1 MRSFRNKRINFL
13 NILGEMIGKSSK
25 NAERN
30 SAFHSAGDRIGA
42 SMSDSLNQR
51 SEKIIKFLL
60 QTGTATLEQILDVAG
75 SSAPSIRRDLARLE
89 GRGLI
94 RRTHGGATL
103 VEPLLY
109 EPFRF
114 DSSFLAR
121 EQRHATEKRRIGL
134 AAAELVLP
142 NETVGLTAGT
152 TTTHIGRSLRHRE
165 KIQVVTN
172 AINIGME
179 LCNQPGIRTYIT
191 GGVVPWAW
199 SFSLTGNAALTFLDN
214 VYMDKV
220 FLSVTGLDAERGATT
235 LETDEALVYRKM
247 LKQAKQ
253 VVITADS
260 SKLGHVS
267 PAFICPA
274 GDIHILI
281 TDTGASVDAIA
292 PFERQGIRVIR
303 V

>member
-1 MRSFRNKRINFL
+1 M
-13 NILGEMIGKSSK
+13 
-25 NAERN
+25 
-30 SAFHSAGDRIGA
+30 
-42 SMSDSLNQR
+42 
-51 SEKIIKFLL
+51 IIKFLL
-60 QTGTATLEQILDVAG
+60 RTGTATVEEILEVAG

-89 GRGLI
+89 SRGLI

-109 EPFRF
+109 EPFRY

-121 EQRHATEKRRIGL
+121 EQRFADEKRRIGL
-134 AAAELVLP
+134 AAAELIQA

-152 TTTHIGRSLRHRE
+152 TTTHIGRSLRHRD

-179 LCNQPGIRTYIT
+179 LCNQPGIRTYLT

-199 SFSLTGNAALTFLDN
+199 SFSLTGNAALTFLDD

-220 FLSVTGLDAERGATT
+220 FLSVTGLDAERGATS
-235 LETDEALVYRKM
+235 LEADEALVYRKM

-253 VVITADS
+253 VIVAADA
-260 SKLGHVS
+260 SKLGKVS
-267 PAFICPA
+267 PAFICPVSE
-274 GDIHILI
+274 INILI
-281 TDTGASVDAIA
+281 TDTGASAEALA
-292 PFERQGIRVIR
+292 PFERQGIRIIR
-303 V
+303 A